1 MTLLKNVQLMKQAC
15 LINNKW
21 KTAKNGKTIEVYNPF
36 SGELLGSVPN
46 LSAKEV
52 EKAIAHAQKAQ
63 VEWAKLTAEKR
74 AQILQRWADLID
86 EHQED
91 LAIIMTLEQGKPL
104 KESRGEIAYANGF
117 IRWFAEEGKRI
128 YGDMI
133 PSLNANLRYS
143 VLKQPIGVCAAIT
156 PWNFPSAMITRKVA
170 PALAAGCTMIVR
182 PASQTPFSALALGEL
197 AIQAGLPAGVLQIVT
212 GSADVVGTVLTQD
225 ERIRKLSFTGST
237 EIGRQLMQQCS
248 STVKK
253 LSMELG
259 GNAPF
264 IVFEDANIEKAV
276 DGLIASKY
284 RNAGQTCICA
294 NRIYL
299 HEKIQDKFI
308 KLYSKKV
315 KALQVGNGLDETT
328 DIGPLINQSA
338 VEKVQQLLDDA
349 VSKGAKILLGGKI
362 HKASPL
368 CFQPT
373 IIHGLTDDMHIAH
386 EEIFG
391 PVTAIF
397 SFKHEQEVLEHAN
410 NSIYGLAAYFYT
422 QDLARSWRVAEGLDY
437 GMIGQNTGLIS
448 NAVAPFGGVKQSGFG
463 REGSKYGIDEY
474 ISIKYWCLDI
484 AE

>member
-1 MTLLKNVQLMKQAC
+1 MSNLKNAQLMKQAC

-21 KTAKNGKTIEVYNPF
+21 KTAKSGKTIDVYNPF
-36 SGELLGSVPN
+36 SGELLGNVPN

-52 EKAIAHAQKAQ
+52 EKAIAHAEQAQ

-104 KESRGEIAYANGF
+104 KESRGEIAYANSF

-128 YGDMI
+128 YGDII
-133 PSLNANLRYS
+133 PSLNTNLRYS

-212 GSADVVGTVLTQD
+212 GSADVVGAVLTQD

-237 EIGRQLMQQCS
+237 KIGRQLMQQCS
-248 STVKK
+248 STIKK

-264 IVFEDANIEKAV
+264 IVFEDADIDKAV

-299 HEKIQDKFI
+299 HENIQDKFI
-308 KLYSKKV
+308 KRYSKKV
-315 KALQVGNGLDETT
+315 KALQVGNGLDENT

-349 VSKGAKILLGGKI
+349 VSKGAKIILGGKT
-362 HKASPL
+362 HKAGAL

-397 SFKHEQEVLEHAN
+397 SFTHEQEVLEHAN
-410 NSIYGLAAYFYT
+410 HSIYGLAAYFYT
-422 QDLARSWRVAEGLDY
+422 QDLARSWRVTERLDY

-448 NAVAPFGGVKQSGFG
+448 NAVTPFGGVKQSGFG